1 MLLESTYIYFFSFDI
16 LMSWQ
21 FFQKFLWQGDIQELA
36 TSESGNTETRA
47 WCLWWGWHERHLNFS
62 KLIRAQDDAWGW
74 REFHWKG
81 GMVGWNTSCQKD
93 VLKSRVILGMKF
105 VACKAFVIISFDS
118 RILFVEP
125 DKELVFF
132 GYQPIPNQQKSF
144 NESISI
150 GIQH

>member
-1 MLLESTYIYFFSFDI
+1 M
-16 LMSWQ
+16 
-21 FFQKFLWQGDIQELA
+21 
-36 TSESGNTETRA
+36 
-47 WCLWWGWHERHLNFS
+47 
-62 KLIRAQDDAWGW
+62 
-74 REFHWKG
+74 
-81 GMVGWNTSCQKD
+81 
-93 VLKSRVILGMKF
+93 
-105 VACKAFVIISFDS
+105 ACKAFVIISFDS